1 MMPFISREELQSLRE
16 KYKPGTRV
24 ELLHMDDV
32 QAPPPGTRGTVRGV
46 DDAGDLLITWDTGS
60 TLKLIIGV
68 DDFRVVDD
76 YD

>member
-1 MMPFISREELQSLRE
+1 MMPFISKEELQRLRE

-24 ELLHMDDV
+24 ELLHMDDI
-32 QAPPPGTRGTVRGV
+32 QAPPAGTRGVIRGV

-68 DDFRVVDD
+68 DDFRVVSDD
-76 YD
+76 D

>member
-1 MMPFISREELQSLRE
+1 MMPFISGEELQRLRE
-16 KYKPGTRV
+16 KYKPGTHV

-46 DDAGDLLITWDTGS
+46 DDAGDLLIEWSTGS

-68 DDFRVVDD
+68 DDFREVNNDD
-76 YD
+76 

>member
-1 MMPFISREELQSLRE
+1 MMPFISKEERQRLRE

-24 ELLHMDDV
+24 EILHMDDI
-32 QAPPPGTRGTVRGV
+32 QAPPAGTRGVIRGV

-68 DDFRVVDD
+68 DDFRVVNDD
-76 YD
+76 D

>member
-1 MMPFISREELQSLRE
+1 MMPFISREELQRLRE

-32 QAPPPGTRGTVRGV
+32 QAPPPGTLGTVRGV

-68 DDFRVVDD
+68 DDFRVVNDD
-76 YD
+76 D